1 MLENFL
7 LWAIQKIYISIY
19 IFLCTF
25 CYLLT
30 STYSYTMNLFNCLGV
45 GINVYISIY
54 IFFLCGGL
62 YSFLYIHLK
71 DVCVCVCVVHIKK
84 LVKLCNFAFSVK

>member
-54 IFFLCGGL
+54 IFFFMRRLIQFFI
-62 YSFLYIHLK
+62 YTFK
-71 DVCVCVCVVHIKK
+71 RCVCVYV
-84 LVKLCNFAFSVK
+84 LCT

>member
-1 MLENFL
+1 MY
-7 LWAIQKIYISIY
+7 IYQYIY
-19 IFLCTF
+19 
-25 CYLLT
+25 
-30 STYSYTMNLFNCLGV
+30 
-45 GINVYISIY
+45 
-54 IFFLCGGL
+54 FFLCGGL